1 MMTTKKHRTG
11 RVDNLDSPEMALGAA
26 VVRQGFR
33 LDGPDYV
40 TFPCG
45 RAWAADLGL
54 DAWRMYQQ
62 ASDGTAHA
70 DIAYEAVEQ
79 CRHLPEDSKTREHKK
94 CHHGI
99 TGEQITRESRMLD
112 VRDD

>member
-1 MMTTKKHRTG
+1 MTAKKPRTG
-11 RVDNLDSPEMALGAA
+11 RFDNLDSPEMALGAA

-54 DAWRMYQQ
+54 DA
-62 ASDGTAHA
+62 
-70 DIAYEAVEQ
+70 
-79 CRHLPEDSKTREHKK
+79 
-94 CHHGI
+94 
-99 TGEQITRESRMLD
+99 
-112 VRDD
+112 

>member
-1 MMTTKKHRTG
+1 MTAKKPRTG
-11 RVDNLDSPEMALGAA
+11 RFDNLDSPAMALGAA

-33 LDGPDYV
+33 LDGPDYI

-45 RAWAADLGL
+45 CWWAAVLGL
-54 DAWRMYQQ
+54 DAWSMFQQ

-70 DIAYEAVEQ
+70 DSPYKAVKQ
-79 CRHLPEDSKTREHKK
+79 CWHLPEDSKARKHKK
-94 CHHGI
+94 CCHGI

-112 VRDD
+112 VRED